1 MYIKYNK
8 KGSAIKMALA
18 EITNVDLV
26 RNEAKELVDAV
37 AVDVTDG
44 AKVDYTNRSDGRILL
59 LLTNSNASEAKKATI
74 VQGNSLQGVE
84 DLEISIEANKTV
96 AIVVESGKFMN
107 VSGDNKGYV
116 IIKGESADIKVQAIE
131 LP

>member
-1 MYIKYNK
+1 
-8 KGSAIKMALA
+8 MAVA

-26 RNEAKELVDAV
+26 RNEAKELTDAV

-59 LLTNSNASEAKKATI
+59 LLTNSNASSAKKATI

-84 DLEISIEANKTV
+84 DLEISIPANKTY

-116 IIKGESADIKVQAIE
+116 IIKGESADIKVQAVE

>member
-8 KGSAIKMALA
+8 KGSAIKMAVA

-59 LLTNSNASEAKKATI
+59 LLTNSNASKAKKATI

-84 DLEISIEANKTV
+84 DLEISIPANKTYV
-96 AIVVESGKFMN
+96 IVVESGKFMN

-116 IIKGESADIKVQAIE
+116 IIKGESADIKVQAVE

>member
-1 MYIKYNK
+1 
-8 KGSAIKMALA
+8 MAVA

-26 RNEAKELVDAV
+26 RNEAKELIDAV

-44 AKVDYTNRSDGRILL
+44 ARVDYTNRSDGRILL
-59 LLTNSNASEAKKATI
+59 LITNGNASAQKATI
-74 VQGNSLQGVE
+74 QGVE

>member
-1 MYIKYNK
+1 
-8 KGSAIKMALA
+8 MAVA

-26 RNEAKELVDAV
+26 RNEAKKLIDAV

-44 AKVDYTNRSDGRILL
+44 ARVDYTNRRDGRILL
-59 LLTNSNASEAKKATI
+59 LITNGNASAQKATI
-74 VQGNSLQGVE
+74 VQGDSLQGVE

>member
-1 MYIKYNK
+1 
-8 KGSAIKMALA
+8 MAVA
-18 EITNVDLV
+18 EITNIDLT
-26 RNEAKELVDAV
+26 RNVAKELIDAV
-37 AVDVTDG
+37 AVDITDG

-59 LLTNSNASEAKKATI
+59 LITNGNASEQKATI
-74 VQGNSLQGVE
+74 VKGDSLQGVE
-84 DLEISIEANKTV
+84 DLEISIAGNKTV
-96 AIVVESGKFMN
+96 SIVIESGKFMN

>member
-1 MYIKYNK
+1 
-8 KGSAIKMALA
+8 MAVA

>member
-1 MYIKYNK
+1 
-8 KGSAIKMALA
+8 MAVA

-26 RNEAKELVDAV
+26 RNEAKELTDAV

-59 LLTNSNASEAKKATI
+59 LLTNSNASGAKKATI
-74 VQGNSLQGVE
+74 LKGNSLQGVE
-84 DLEISIEANKTV
+84 DLEISIPQSKTY
-96 AIVVESGKFMN
+96 AIVIESGKFMN

-116 IIKGESADIKVQAIE
+116 IIKGESTDIKVQAVE

>member
-1 MYIKYNK
+1 
-8 KGSAIKMALA
+8 MAVA

-26 RNEAKELVDAV
+26 RNEAKELTDAV
-37 AVDVTDG
+37 AVDATDG

-59 LLTNSNASEAKKATI
+59 LLTNSNASSAKKATI

-84 DLEISIEANKTV
+84 DLEISIPANKTYV
-96 AIVVESGKFMN
+96 IVVESGKFMN

-116 IIKGESADIKVQAIE
+116 IIKGASADIKVQAVE

>member
-8 KGSAIKMALA
+8 KGSAIKMAVA

>member
-1 MYIKYNK
+1 M
-8 KGSAIKMALA
+8 AIA

-26 RNEAKELVDAV
+26 RNEAKELVDAA
-37 AVDVTDG
+37 AVDAVDG
-44 AKVDYTNRSDGRILL
+44 ARVDYTNRSDGRILL
-59 LLTNSNASEAKKATI
+59 LLTNSNASAQKATI

-84 DLEISIEANKTV
+84 DLEISIPASKTV

-116 IIKGESADIKVQAIE
+116 IIKGESADIKVQAVE